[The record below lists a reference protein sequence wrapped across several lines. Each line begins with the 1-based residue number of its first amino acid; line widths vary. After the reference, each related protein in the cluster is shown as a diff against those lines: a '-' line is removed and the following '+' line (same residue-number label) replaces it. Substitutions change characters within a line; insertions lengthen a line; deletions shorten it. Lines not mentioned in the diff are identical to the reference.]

1 LAFPHRRIPT
11 TSLKE
16 HRQKGQ
22 MMAFNPQ
29 TLTAVATLLAAFLV
43 LAACEGVT
51 IGPSPR
57 MGGHGGGDGGAHSR

>member
-1 LAFPHRRIPT
+1 
-11 TSLKE
+11 
-16 HRQKGQ
+16 

-29 TLTAVATLLAAFLV
+29 TLTAVAALLAAFLV

-57 MGGHGGGDGGAHSR
+57 LGGHGGGDGGAHSR